1 MICMIMKTFSIS
13 MFCVLAFVSQLV
25 GANWPAWRGPTGNG
39 LADNEKFPSSFTN
52 EKNIKWK
59 VALPG
64 SGSSTPAIWDDNIFI
79 TSSIDSKDGVTCL
92 DRDGKTKWSHAFG
105 NERGG
110 KHKNG
115 SGSNPSPV
123 TDGKN
128 VFVYYKTGTLASVDF
143 QGKEIWQR
151 NLQKDFVADSL
162 WWDLGTSPVLVGNL
176 IVIAVMQE
184 YEGGDPKTE
193 EDSYLVALSKSN
205 GKLKWKTNRTY
216 KVKAETGQSYTTPLV
231 VGEKGKETIITFGS
245 DHLTGHRASDGKLLW
260 DCGGYNPTNKAM
272 WRVIASPSI
281 SDGIVVVPYGRKGHF
296 AAVKATGSGDIT
308 KTNRLWVHDVGAD
321 VPSPI
326 ATNGKAYLI
335 TDRGEVFCFD
345 LKSGDLAWQQK
356 LPRASASYYSSPVI
370 AGDRMILSREDG
382 VVMVMRLLDSGF
394 ELLSKN
400 NMGERLIASPVPL
413 DGALYLRGSKHLF
426 CIGE

>member
-1 MICMIMKTFSIS
+1 MKTFSIS